1 VIFLTNS
8 ETQSQCQLSARSCL
22 IALLL
27 SALVVAA
34 LSACG
39 SSDDATGGE
48 ARVQAVTTLP
58 LFAGMVAAV
67 GGQRVDVSSVAPAG
81 ADPHTFEPG
90 PKDVQ
95 RVAAAGIAF
104 GNGLGLEPGAEKI
117 IEANLKGGAQYI
129 KLGEK
134 AKEHGVKVIDDNPHL
149 WLDIENAR
157 LYAQIIRD
165 ALTAVDG
172 AGAAAYQQNY
182 DAYAKQLDAAAS
194 YARDKVASIPPN
206 NRKLVTTHDAFP
218 YLARFLGLDIVA
230 FAEEGPGQESS
241 PQDVADL
248 TVALKDQGVPA
259 VFTEPQIEG
268 ANKILESAASD
279 AGVQVC
285 TLYSDSL
292 DGRVQT
298 YLDLARFN
306 AGELARCL
314 GGSSG
319 S

>member
-1 VIFLTNS
+1 MIFLTTN
-8 ETQSQCQLSARSCL
+8 ETQSQCKLSARSWL
-22 IALLL
+22 IVLLL

-39 SSDDATGGE
+39 SDDAARGE
-48 ARVQAVTTLP
+48 ANVQAVTTLP
-58 LFAGMVAAV
+58 LFANMVAAV

-117 IEANLKGGAQYI
+117 IQANLKGGAQYI

-134 AKEHGVKVIDDNPHL
+134 AKERGVQVIDDNPHL

-194 YARDKVASIPPN
+194 YAHDRVTSIPAD

-218 YLARFLGLDIVA
+218 YLARSLGLEIVA

-241 PQDVADL
+241 PQGVADL
-248 TVALKDQGVPA
+248 TTALKGQGVPA

-292 DGRVQT
+292 DDRVQT
-298 YLDLARFN
+298 YLDLERFN

-314 GGSSG
+314 GGPSG
-319 S
+319 A